1 MPLKVRSFEPL
12 IGGSTASVKLLASE
26 AVRLD
31 CKLPPFRARALVPRA
46 LVAAPIC
53 KVPAVRVVVAV

>member
-12 IGGSTASVKLLASE
+12 MVAAPPSVKLLASE

-46 LVAAPIC
+46 LVVTPIAGC
-53 KVPAVRVVVAV
+53 RQLG